1 MKQKLKQLKAY
12 LKKKNKLILQD
23 PKTFEEKFALS
34 INNRNS
40 ILVGLALILLFG
52 FLVYLVISYTS
63 LKRFIPGFPKN
74 ASELYEIDRNNQNK
88 LVKLEAQSKNRDLW
102 IKNLQAILNEEDS
115 ILLKDIGDTLQK
127 DSTFDYKKVVFEKV
141 KEDSVLRSKLENL
154 NNSNK
159 NSIVRSILVSVLNY
173 EKPHLGEI
181 KSRKDGDLNQLT
193 FEAKKK
199 SKVRSAMEGTVIAKS
214 ESSIVLQHQ
223 NNIVSVYNNFTDISP
238 NIGDRIDKGSK
249 MGIVKDSIFQFQI
262 WYNGISVPVETYED
276 L

>member
-238 NIGDRIDKGSK
+238 NIGDRIYKGSK